1 MEINS
6 MEVYMETLFELS
18 EISGVFTDAA
28 LTDDTGNLLFISVW
42 GRDIAMQEL
51 LGRLQLPKSENGI
64 RELTI
69 QRNSLYKKV
78 QIPNVDDLDKTAYK
92 VTKPTIYGELAQM
105 WIYNKIAITPDLSNH
120 RALMLYADDDKK
132 PELWPLVKSVCHL
145 PLLDHW
151 KDAFIKKC
159 FDNDWIRYLD
169 NGFGIKGVF
178 IELNDQVE
186 DVMSQMIQNYQLTLP
201 DEYNQQINDAPEPVK
216 PKNDS
221 HDSLFGESDIVSIY
235 SREQAIADGYLVDV
249 SEISREAGFKFPV
262 ALTRTVWD
270 DCVEWDYKDTERQ
283 TYQDQEGRL
292 WDVVYMAANA
302 GRQSSSSELEYQ
314 LYRVPRGG
322 RGKKA
327 RLISL
332 KSQIG
337 PGDNGE
343 PVITIMK
350 PDED

>member
-1 MEINS
+1 
-6 MEVYMETLFELS
+6 METLFELS
-18 EISGVFTDAA
+18 ELSGVFTDAA

-64 RELTI
+64 RELNI
-69 QRNSLYKKV
+69 QGESLNKKL

-92 VTKPTIYGELAQM
+92 VTKPTIYGELTQM
-105 WIYNKIAITPDLSNH
+105 WIYNKIAINPDLSNH
-120 RALMLYADDDKK
+120 RALMLYAEDDRK
-132 PELWPLVKSVCHL
+132 PDLWPLVKSVCHL

-151 KDAFIKKC
+151 EDAFIKKC
-159 FDNDWIRYLD
+159 FDNNWIRYLD

-178 IELNDQVE
+178 IELNDEVE
-186 DVMSQMIQNYQLTLP
+186 DVMGQMIQNYELTLP
-201 DEYNQQINDAPEPVK
+201 DEYNQQINTISKLDK
-216 PKNDS
+216 PTNDS
-221 HDSLFGESDIVSIY
+221 SESLFGDADIVSVY

-249 SEISREAGFKFPV
+249 SEIAKEAGFKFPV
-262 ALTRTVWD
+262 ALTRAVWD

-302 GRQSSSSELEYQ
+302 GRQSSSNELVYQ

-322 RGKKA
+322 RAKKPV
-327 RLISL
+327 LVSL
-332 KSQIG
+332 KSHIA
-337 PGDNGE
+337 PGDKGE

-350 PDED
+350 PNED